1 MEGGYVSS
9 VQTTPHSSP
18 SKRHIDSPLELEFP
32 SSQPNAAIENAR
44 ALLKDLA
51 ALKFGP
57 PPDDGD
63 YEERVRFL
71 ENNPDFDAS
80 KLKLNLAASNRR
92 DSSSDE
98 EELSKVFCTQKN
110 INPLTNQDIF

>member
-18 SKRHIDSPLELEFP
+18 SKRQIDSPLELEFP

-63 YEERVRFL
+63 YEDRVRFL

-98 EELSKVFCTQKN
+98 EELSKVFSYQKKY
-110 INPLTNQDIF
+110 QSFD